1 MMPTVET
8 SLSLLLLPILIPLVT
23 GVLSFLIRRLR
34 NEIAIAGSLI
44 TFYFALRIFIL
55 SRYGIIVHDY
65 ASIGPVNIG
74 LHVDGLSAFVL
85 LASAFL
91 GLMAIIYSRR
101 AMRESPGVGSYYLFI
116 MFTIACANGVFMA
129 SDMLIVVFFWG
140 FLAATLY
147 GMLFLSKKDSS
158 VVAMKG
164 FFIAA
169 TADLLLMTGI
179 GILLF
184 NLGDSGIAPATRIPL
199 TSGLAIASFF
209 LLTAGALAKAGS
221 MPFHTWIPDAAGTA
235 PATFLGF
242 IPGAIDKLL
251 GIYLMVRI
259 STYIFD
265 ISTSMAVR
273 NVIMGVGALTIM
285 AAVMM
290 ALVQKEAYRL
300 LSFHAISQ
308 VGYMVLGIGT
318 GNPIGIAGGLFHMV
332 NHAIYKST
340 LFYSVGSVE
349 YRTGETRLDRLGG
362 LATRMPLTTFSFLI
376 AALAISGIPPLNGF
390 VSKWMVYQGIIQLGQ
405 EGNKIYPLFL
415 IAAMQGSVFTLASF
429 LKLLHS
435 MFLGSGSSLTEKVRE
450 VGFSMWFPTV
460 TQAVLCIAFGVFAM
474 LWPIPMFILPS
485 LRNLGLAPI
494 RLVDIMSG
502 YWQPTLATGLIIVA
516 LTIGFIVYLVGT
528 LFKPR
533 RVETFVG
540 GEKLSPEEER
550 MPGTEFYSPMK
561 ELGPI
566 HKLYATAESGAY
578 DFYNIGI
585 KTARNMSEFVYNYI
599 DRLVDRFYSV
609 ASDIIVMFGKGAQ
622 SVAGWFFL
630 LLLIPIFIFAG
641 SRDLRALQYLALALM
656 IGAALMALVENSFH
670 RFFLLIGLAQLG
682 LVILAFS
689 RGGITGVLAGIYQIY
704 NSAVAYITIYLA
716 YRLIMQTRAEDRI
729 QEFHGVSDGMP
740 IAALA
745 FIVGGLS
752 LAGMPPSGNFFSK
765 YLLASI
771 YSENM
776 TYIMIIIFVAL
787 LMLGVMLRVIS
798 QVFFGKPNMVYQE
811 KHNRL
816 YYATLVITILAIFN
830 GVLSKPLVDLLSIIF
845 RMNLQ

>member
-1 MMPTVET
+1 MMPTKVA
-8 SLSLLLLPILIPLVT
+8 SLSFLLLPILIPLVT
-23 GVLSFLIRRLR
+23 GVLSFLFRRLR
-34 NEIAIAGSLI
+34 NEIAIAGSLA
-44 TFYFALRIFIL
+44 TFYFALRLFIL
-55 SRYGIIVHDY
+55 SRTEVIVY
-65 ASIGPVNIG
+65 NYTNIGPVNIG

-101 AMRESPGVGSYYLFI
+101 ALRETPGVGAYYLFI
-116 MFTIACANGVFMA
+116 MFTVACANGVFMA

-147 GMLFLSKKDSS
+147 GMLFLSKKESAP
-158 VVAMKG
+158 VAMKG

-184 NLGDSGIAPATRIPL
+184 NLGDSGIAPATRLPL
-199 TSGLAIASFF
+199 TSGLAIVSFF

-221 MPFHTWIPDAAGTA
+221 MPFHTWIPDAAETA
-235 PATFLGF
+235 PATFLGL

-265 ISTSMAVR
+265 ISTNMAVR
-273 NVIMGVGALTIM
+273 NVIMGIGALTIM

-349 YRTGETRLDRLGG
+349 HQTGDTKLDRLGG

-390 VSKWMVYQGIIQLGQ
+390 VSKWMVYQSIIQLGQ

-435 MFLGSGSSLTEKVRE
+435 MFLGSASSLTEKVHE
-450 VGFSMWFPTV
+450 VKFSMWFPTV
-460 TQAVLCIAFGVFAM
+460 TQAALCIAFGVFAII
-474 LWPIPMFILPS
+474 WPIPMFILPS
-485 LRNLGLAPI
+485 LRNLDMAPI
-494 RLVDIMSG
+494 RLTGIMSG
-502 YWQPTLATGLIIVA
+502 YWQPTLATILIIAA
-516 LTIGFIVYLVGT
+516 LAIGFIVYLVGT
-528 LFKPR
+528 LLKPR
-533 RVETFVG
+533 RVPTFIG
-540 GEKLSPEEER
+540 GEKLPQEEER
-550 MPGTEFYSPMK
+550 MPGTEFYGPMK

-566 HKLYATAESGAY
+566 HKVYAAAEAGVY
-578 DFYNIGI
+578 DFYNIGLR
-585 KTARNMSEFVYNYI
+585 TAHGVSEFVYNYV

-609 ASDIIVMFGKGAQ
+609 TSDIIVMFGRGAQ

-641 SRDLRALQYLALALM
+641 TRDLRALQYLGLALTT
-656 IGAALMALVENSFH
+656 ACALMALVENSFS
-670 RFFLLIGLAQLG
+670 RFIQLIGLAQIG

-689 RGGITGVLAGIYQIY
+689 RGGTTGVLAGIYQIY
-704 NSAVAYITIYLA
+704 NSAVAYITIYLG
-716 YRLIMQTRAEDRI
+716 YRMVMRARAENQIR
-729 QEFHGVSDGMP
+729 EFHGVSDGMP

-745 FIVGGLS
+745 FIIGGLS

-776 TYIMIIIFVAL
+776 TYIMIVIFVAL

-798 QVFFGKPNMVYQE
+798 QVFFGKPNMAYQE
-811 KHNRL
+811 KHDRF
-816 YYATLVITILAIFN
+816 YYAALAMTILAIFN
-830 GVLSKPLVDLLSIIF
+830 GVLSKPLVDLLSLIF
-845 RMNLQ
+845 KMPLQ